1 MLPRNN
7 LPERPPF
14 GRVRA
19 DARVQVRRR
28 QSNIQTGQLRRLR
41 VALAEVS
48 DGIADLLRLVEAIN
62 NTDKTLPRQRVGHK
76 PGDARDATIWRVVD
90 DAIAATER
98 ALRELRSLQMVEA
111 PQERSRE
118 FGNRSHEGDDDE
130 DPMQEADDAEAGLTR
145 ALEQLDEISTM
156 GRKRWMKRQK
166 MEAMDAEEA
175 PTKARQSAPQTGAHA
190 DIARRS
196 PRTN

>member
-19 DARVQVRRR
+19 AARVQVRRR

-41 VALAEVS
+41 VALAQVS

-111 PQERSRE
+111 PQERPRE
-118 FGNRSHEGDDDE
+118 FGNRPHEADDDE

-166 MEAMDAEEA
+166 MEATDAEEA